1 MFLPRYFGMA
11 ILQFWTYPR
20 SRCWRGNGDCAETM
34 FKKHSLSQWVLF
46 LIVLATVV
54 MLLWLARYLGK
65 ASF

>member
-1 MFLPRYFGMA
+1 
-11 ILQFWTYPR
+11 
-20 SRCWRGNGDCAETM
+20 M